1 MTRLFRKLCTFI
13 RWTLNQMLFCIV
25 IYAYIDKN
33 LWTPLNADSVTSD
46 SNTNV
51 HRKRQALCLCQKKT
65 IESDYSEKLYF
76 LWDTVRITFQI
87 QSFLLHFFHYPTV
100 ILWSV
105 SSLQHLHHYRRHH
118 CINKVKQRYLPVQQ
132 KKAYYTSIPHH
143 VLIRPND

>member
-1 MTRLFRKLCTFI
+1 MYFHQMNSESNAVLYCNLCIHRQKSMNSTKCWLGDI
-13 RWTLNQMLFCIV
+13 WLQHRC
-25 IYAYIDKN
+25 
-33 LWTPLNADSVTSD
+33 TPQKASLMSVS
-46 SNTNV
+46 
-51 HRKRQALCLCQKKT
+51 KKT